1 MLAIEE
7 KEARDKKVMNE
18 KTVWALL
25 PTHMQAV
32 LVLAAMCMHVSVL
45 VFLAMGSSCFEQFD
59 VNTAFSGPP
68 LCAPAPQTAPTRAP
82 RALRA
87 AHVALPL
94 STFHPRPH
102 CATSDM
108 RACAVLVPP
117 GCYACFRGPRVGTAT
132 GRSSSNPSV
141 GSSSRYTSP
150 RCCCSGSTS
159 AGSAVLSPPLLSSP
173 MRAPVPRGHA
183 VRCCALARPRR
194 DAARSAPTDP
204 APQVRNNLAE
214 WLNKPEGGSLG
225 SIVDNVPGSQGV
237 AEAYKSGSLLMRAS
251 NESLADFVT
260 VQAVLSGQK
269 GADDLHSVP
278 TPIPCNI
285 RREGGQSLVILEGM
299 EVIPF

>member
-159 AGSAVLSPPLLSSP
+159 AGSAVLSPPLPSSP
-173 MRAPVPRGHA
+173 MRALSLVGMLCAAAPWRGLAVTPLGPRPPTLRH
-183 VRCCALARPRR
+183 RCGIT
-194 DAARSAPTDP
+194 SPT
-204 APQVRNNLAE
+204 
-214 WLNKPEGGSLG
+214 GS
-225 SIVDNVPGSQGV
+225 
-237 AEAYKSGSLLMRAS
+237 
-251 NESLADFVT
+251 ESLKA
-260 VQAVLSGQK
+260 AAGS
-269 GADDLHSVP
+269 
-278 TPIPCNI
+278 
-285 RREGGQSLVILEGM
+285 
-299 EVIPF
+299 